1 MARLVADLLEH
12 LRHLMLVQHMG
23 EVPDTL
29 PVTEET
35 RGRLREQANQ
45 LGAPT
50 VVRLI
55 DLLHV
60 ATEDIRQGGDP
71 RLPLELAL
79 VKVTRPGSDLSR
91 ESLAFRVDQLEQG
104 RGATAASNK
113 LIQAGPA
120 AAAAPTASAVETPPS
135 APEAAE
141 APAAEP
147 PSLELEQLQEA
158 WRRTILPAVEHR
170 SIPAAAMLA
179 EAHPSALDG
188 VTLTLEFPP
197 TASFM
202 STQAEDPKNSALLQ
216 DALYEV
222 TGRRL
227 ELAFAVGDE
236 RTETIVEDEHPAT
249 EEEILELMKS
259 TFDARELEA

>member
-1 MARLVADLLEH
+1 
-12 LRHLMLVQHMG
+12 
-23 EVPDTL
+23 
-29 PVTEET
+29 
-35 RGRLREQANQ
+35 
-45 LGAPT
+45 

-60 ATEDIRQGGDP
+60 AVDDMRQGGDP

-91 ESLAFRVDQLEQG
+91 EAVGFRLDRLEQG
-104 RGATAASNK
+104 
-113 LIQAGPA
+113 
-120 AAAAPTASAVETPPS
+120 AAPTPAVAPPAPKPASNNLVQAPPEPAVAAVAGVAATAPSDSSPEPPRH
-135 APEAAE
+135 E
-141 APAAEP
+141 PAAP
-147 PSLELEQLQEA
+147 PALELGQLQEA
-158 WRRTILPAVEHR
+158 WKRSVLPAVELR

-188 VTLTLEFPP
+188 GTLTLEFPP

-202 STQAEDPKNSALLQ
+202 SRQAEDPKNSALLQ

-227 ELAFAVGDE
+227 ELAFAVGAE
-236 RTETIVEDEHPAT
+236 RTVAAHEDEHPAT
-249 EEEILELMKS
+249 EEEILELLKG
-259 TFDARELEA
+259 TFDARELDA